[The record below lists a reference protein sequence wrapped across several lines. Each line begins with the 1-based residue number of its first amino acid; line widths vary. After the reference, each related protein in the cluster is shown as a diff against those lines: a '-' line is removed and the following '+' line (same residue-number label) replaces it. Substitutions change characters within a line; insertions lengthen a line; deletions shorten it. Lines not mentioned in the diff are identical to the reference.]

1 MLHLIFISK
10 DVYLCLLFFFIDIA
24 AVLSILLFFEEI
36 QLLALLIIPIVLTLP
51 VMKSWLPQFPIFLTN
66 ATMCI
71 LKHVPLWTYVRS
83 CLGWMFKSRISG
95 LEEIHISSLSEQV
108 WFLSLVHNLTSSERC
123 VRSKSL

>member
-10 DVYLCLLFFFIDIA
+10 DVYLCLLFFFIGIA

-71 LKHVPLWTYVRS
+71 LKHVPL
-83 CLGWMFKSRISG
+83 
-95 LEEIHISSLSEQV
+95 
-108 WFLSLVHNLTSSERC
+108 
-123 VRSKSL
+123 